1 MGEYTLRLRSAQHPF
16 GGPLVQGYMTGLLGE
31 LFRERSFKAKV
42 QFGDKFIPYPM
53 KGWTS

>member
-1 MGEYTLRLRSAQHPF
+1 
-16 GGPLVQGYMTGLLGE
+16 MTGLLGE